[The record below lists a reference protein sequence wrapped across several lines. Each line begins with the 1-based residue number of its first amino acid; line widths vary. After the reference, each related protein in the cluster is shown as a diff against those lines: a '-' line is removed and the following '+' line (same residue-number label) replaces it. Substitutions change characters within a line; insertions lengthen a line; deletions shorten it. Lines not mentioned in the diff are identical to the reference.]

1 MIINK
6 LVTFYHRL
14 RKKEQEETLDGL
26 ERLYAKESMT
36 AKLFGSMLAVVLAI
50 VIAIFFGLHAIP
62 YLVRSWKCEQMPS
75 PKTKTEHTVCDFQGS
90 YGSVDSK

>member
-1 MIINK
+1 MS
-6 LVTFYHRL
+6 
-14 RKKEQEETLDGL
+14 KKEQDETLDGL
-26 ERLYAKESMT
+26 ERLYAKESTME
-36 AKLFGSMLAVVLAI
+36 KLSKSMWAVGLVI

-62 YLVRSWKCEQMPS
+62 YLARSWKCEQMPS